1 MKKNVYLWLCALV
14 LTIVGLSSCSS
25 DDEDSVERYALCH
38 AWNWQDE
45 MPKNYY
51 DLIVYKLDGTIEV
64 VQIIYTDEGFRK
76 KVVNHG
82 YYSLD
87 GDRLTCRFNG
97 RDESSTFRIVIEK
110 NDEGGHTMYLY
121 YYGDKYEAPS
131 SWYNTYY
138 TSDTLDETYRNTPEM
153 I

>member
-64 VQIIYTDEGFRK
+64 VQIIFYVAFQIIGKYLLFINCLISNSYTISQDCDDF
-76 KVVNHG
+76 
-82 YYSLD
+82 
-87 GDRLTCRFNG
+87 
-97 RDESSTFRIVIEK
+97 
-110 NDEGGHTMYLY
+110 
-121 YYGDKYEAPS
+121 
-131 SWYNTYY
+131 
-138 TSDTLDETYRNTPEM
+138 
-153 I
+153 